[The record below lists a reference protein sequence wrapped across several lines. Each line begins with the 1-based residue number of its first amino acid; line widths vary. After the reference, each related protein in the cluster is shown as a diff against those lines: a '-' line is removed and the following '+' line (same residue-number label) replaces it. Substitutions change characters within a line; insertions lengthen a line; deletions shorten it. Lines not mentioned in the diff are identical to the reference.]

1 MNVSYRRRT
10 MTKSLKRKEHSNKDF
25 KFMDQCYQKLNK
37 YFPYNS
43 YTDKRYD
50 HLVLMQDLVK
60 AFPPFEI
67 TGGAETKKAYWYGTL
82 CGYYACLQNQ
92 SDNAIK
98 RKAIKDFESAG
109 STSQSS

>member
-1 MNVSYRRRT
+1 MKNKV
-10 MTKSLKRKEHSNKDF
+10 TKSKRKEHSNKDF
-25 KFMDQCYQKLNK
+25 KFMNDCYEKLNK

-67 TGGAETKKAYWYGTL
+67 TGGLETKRAYWYGTL

-98 RKAIKDFESAG
+98 RKAIKDYESAG

>member
-1 MNVSYRRRT
+1 M
-10 MTKSLKRKEHSNKDF
+10 MGAEGLKKASQVAILNANYISK
-25 KFMDQCYQKLNK
+25 KLNK

-98 RKAIKDFESAG
+98 REAIKEHESAKG
-109 STSQSS
+109 TN

>member
-1 MNVSYRRRT
+1 

-67 TGGAETKKAYWYGTL
+67 TGGAETKKLIGMGLFVVITL
-82 CGYYACLQNQ
+82 VYKVKVITRLKE
-92 SDNAIK
+92 K
-98 RKAIKDFESAG
+98 R
-109 STSQSS
+109 

>member
-1 MNVSYRRRT
+1 

-37 YFPYNS
+37 YFPYSS

-98 RKAIKDFESAG
+98 REAIKEHESAKG
-109 STSQSS
+109 TN

>member
-1 MNVSYRRRT
+1 MKNKV
-10 MTKSLKRKEHSNKDF
+10 TKSKRKEHSAKDF
-25 KFMDQCYQKLNK
+25 KFMNACYEKLNK

-43 YTDKRYD
+43 YSDKRYD

-67 TGGAETKKAYWYGTL
+67 TGGLETKKAYWCGTL

-92 SDNAIK
+92 SDNVIK
-98 RKAIKDFESAG
+98 REAIKDFESG
-109 STSQSS
+109 KDSNQSS